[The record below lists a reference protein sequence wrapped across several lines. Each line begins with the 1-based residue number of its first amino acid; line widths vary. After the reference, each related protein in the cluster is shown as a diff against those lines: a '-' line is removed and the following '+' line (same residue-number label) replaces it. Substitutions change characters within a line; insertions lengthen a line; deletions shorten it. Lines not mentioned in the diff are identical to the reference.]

1 MEALRGSMIQMMF
14 IILKIGILVRI
25 IHNNTP

>member
-14 IILKIGILVRI
+14 IILKIGILMQI

>member
-14 IILKIGILVRI
+14 IILEIGILMQI